1 MAVQK
6 PSAGSAGVVD
16 SDLDRWRSAVAGV
29 LAKSTKKDPAELGAE
44 PERLLDSDTY
54 DGFPIRP
61 LYTRRDEIAEPALPG
76 RWPFVR
82 GGDALRDVKAGWKV
96 ADVYPADGAPA
107 AEANGAILLG
117 LTEGIS
123 ALILRI
129 GDGAV
134 APAELNQLLE
144 GVYLDLVPIVVE
156 TTGDGSTFAAT
167 VDALTNLLSGLD
179 DEQRAR
185 LSLDLGAD
193 PLTAPLA
200 GRSAPPLDAVVAAA
214 QQVAGYDGHIR
225 TVTVDG
231 PTFHNSGANA
241 SWELGAAVAAGVS
254 YLRHLVD
261 AGLPTAAAL
270 GQISFRF
277 AADDDQ
283 FQSIAKLRAAR
294 RLWARVAEVVGE
306 PDAGAATIIAT
317 TSLPMM
323 SQRDPWVNMLRTTVA
338 AFAAGVGGADIV
350 AVHPFDVAIDGGF
363 PGTARSFARRIAR
376 NTQLLLLEE
385 SHIGRV
391 LDPAGGS
398 WFVEDL
404 TRELAE
410 QAWAHFQQIEAEGGF
425 EAAREHI
432 AAQIGEVARRRAV
445 DIAHRRTSLTG
456 VNEFPNLGEVPLPQ
470 GDPLPAVQRYAAGFE
485 ALRNRSDAY
494 LEKHGARPKAL
505 LLPLGPLA
513 EHNIRTTFTSNLLA
527 SGGVEAVNPG
537 PLDASGVQAA
547 VTDAGASDVAV
558 ICGTDARYADEVEAV
573 VEAARAAGLTHVL
586 LAGPEKAVAA
596 AQSKPDGYL
605 TAKIDAVEALSD
617 LLTRL
622 GA

>member
-6 PSAGSAGVVD
+6 PSDGAAAGVVD

-29 LAKSTKKDPAELGAE
+29 LAKTTKKDPAELGTE
-44 PERLLDSDTY
+44 PERLLDSPTY

-61 LYTRRDEIAEPALPG
+61 LYTSRDDLTEPALPG

-96 ADVYPADGAPA
+96 AEVYPADGSAA

-117 LTEGIS
+117 LTQGIS
-123 ALILRI
+123 ALVLRI
-129 GDGAV
+129 GEGAV
-134 APAELNQLLE
+134 APSELPALLD
-144 GVYLDLVPIVVE
+144 GVYLDLVPLVMH
-156 TTGDGSTFAAT
+156 TDGAAYGAT
-167 VDALTNLLSGLD
+167 VEELLAMLARLD
-179 DEQRAR
+179 DDQRSR
-185 LSLDLGAD
+185 LSVDLAAD

-200 GRSAPPLDAVVAAA
+200 GRAAPCLEEVVGRAE
-214 QQVAGYDGHIR
+214 QVLGFDGHVRMI
-225 TVTVDG
+225 TVDG
-231 PTFHNSGANA
+231 PTFHNLGANA
-241 SWELGAAVAAGVS
+241 TWELGAAVAAGVA

-261 AGLPTAAAL
+261 AGLSTSAAL
-270 GQISFRF
+270 GLISFRF
-277 AADDDQ
+277 AVDDDQ

-294 RLWARVAEVVGE
+294 QLWARVAEVVGD
-306 PDAGAATIIAT
+306 PDSGAATVIAT

-350 AVHPFDVAIDGGF
+350 QVHPFDVAIDGGF
-363 PGTARSFARRIAR
+363 PGTARSFSRRIAR

-410 QAWAHFQQIEAEGGF
+410 QAWAHFQDIEARGGF

-432 AAQIGEVARRRAV
+432 GTQIAEVAHRRAD
-445 DIAHRRTSLTG
+445 DIAHRRTAVTG
-456 VNEFPNLGEVPLPQ
+456 VNEFPNLSEVPLPQ
-470 GDPLPAVQRYAAGFE
+470 GNPLPSVRRYGADFE
-485 ALRNRSDAY
+485 ALRNRSDEY
-494 LEKHGARPKAL
+494 LEKHGARPKAI

-527 SGGVEAVNPG
+527 SGGIEAVNPG
-537 PLDASGVQAA
+537 PLEASGIGAA
-547 VTDAGASDVAV
+547 VAEAGVTEVAV
-558 ICGTDARYADEVEAV
+558 VCGTDKRYADEAS
-573 VEAARAAGLTHVL
+573 AAIDAAKAAGVKYVL
-586 LAGPEKAVAA
+586 LAGPEKAVADA
-596 AQSKPDGYL
+596 PSKPDGHV
-605 TAKIDAVEALSD
+605 TAKIDAVQTLSD